1 MIDLS
6 KYEKVF
12 EWDQVYG
19 FTMSRRPIFSTVVY
33 LLKIGEDFF
42 IDDTFA
48 LSELT
53 RKHIRDLVNK
63 IHPNGKMQEA
73 YNRCKVCEGYILA
86 QVGLFEHPVKIK
98 QQFIDRFSPSLNL
111 DRTELGPSVNLW
123 CEDKEDSVEVKIKL
137 PYEETKRM
145 KELAEGHGIS
155 LEKYIQASAVA
166 VLNGYSYRNTD
177 LLMQEGIAIVDN
189 SMCSPYL

>member
-6 KYEKVF
+6 KYEKMF

-19 FTMSRRPIFSTVVY
+19 MTMIRRSIPSTVVY

-42 IDDTFA
+42 IDDTFEF
-48 LSELT
+48 SELMK
-53 RKHIRDLVNK
+53 KHIRDLVNK
-63 IHPNGKMQEA
+63 IHPNGKMQDA
-73 YNRCKVCEGYILA
+73 YNKCKICEGYILA

-98 QQFIDRFSPSLNL
+98 QQFIDRFSPSLNMEGV
-111 DRTELGPSVNLW
+111 ELKPSVNLW
-123 CEDKEDSVEVKIKL
+123 CKDKEDSVEVKIKL
-137 PYEETKRM
+137 PYEEVKRM

-166 VLNGYSYRNTD
+166 VLNGYSYRTTD
-177 LLMQEGIAIVDN
+177 FLMQEGIAIVDN